1 MSLVLAL
8 FTWVILCYP
17 RLWNPSTGWWLSDT
31 PLSPGWSLPW
41 MLDTFF
47 VFTFGYLACVSRY
60 QVQTELLISLCSF
73 AIFLAST
80 NGITLQQES
89 HVKTHRLCLIP
100 PFPLLSHPILSPL
113 PPKYIPQVSLLLFY
127 FPASC
132 FQPNQHHL
140 SSNCPRAFCFLC
152 FQSSE
157 LQVNEQ

>member
-1 MSLVLAL
+1 MSLILAL

-17 RLWNPSTGWWLSDT
+17 RLWNPSTSWWLSDT
-31 PLSPGWSLPW
+31 PLSPGLISPLNARY
-41 MLDTFF
+41 F

-60 QVQTELLISLCSF
+60 QVQTELWISLCSF

-140 SSNCPRAFCFLC
+140 SSNLSKSFL
-152 FQSSE
+152 FP
-157 LQVNEQ
+157 LLPI

>member
-1 MSLVLAL
+1 MSLILAL

-17 RLWNPSTGWWLSDT
+17 RLWNPSTSWWLSDT
-31 PLSPGWSLPW
+31 PLSPGLISPLNARY
-41 MLDTFF
+41 F

-100 PFPLLSHPILSPL
+100 PFLLLSHPILSPL

-140 SSNCPRAFCFLC
+140 SSNLSKSFL
-152 FQSSE
+152 FP
-157 LQVNEQ
+157 LLPI